1 MICSSNGLASHFINT
16 KRGTKVYSGRGTSWT
31 GKVGLMYL
39 SDYGYAT
46 SGGATT
52 NRASCLAKELTKWD
66 DSSVSDVIILH
77 YFDMNPVS
85 WT

>member
-1 MICSSNGLASHFINT
+1 
-16 KRGTKVYSGRGTSWT
+16 
-31 GKVGLMYL
+31 MYL

-66 DSSVSDVIILH
+66 DSSVSDCKDNDWM
-77 YFDMNPVS
+77 YNS
-85 WT
+85 SKSQWTITPKFNTNGVFICR